1 MAPEP
6 GRCHEKWEGGKE
18 KVIHLPVLLQ
28 DFLCAASPGC
38 WELGREPGSTWSRE
52 IKPAQKLGRAQPC
65 SRLSPHPEGSA
76 ASFECS
82 APTASRPLYCIPAP
96 LLPACR
102 TGSHLLPCSKG
113 ETDGAKLVLVH
124 PECTSIPLCD
134 SEGEDVPTPPR
145 SLPSAAKGDPMSL
158 LCFIWRQNVV
168 PHTKTPPNPISKSLH
183 ISPTSAS
190 GSSLM
195 IPRSI
200 LQEPRAAAGWSFQ
213 QDTHHALDKPPAKSL
228 LQNPPP
234 CAAAASFWFV
244 PADHQPWGVFSPPA
258 PRSPS

>member
-145 SLPSAAKGDPMSL
+145 SLCSAAKGDPMSL
-158 LCFIWRQNVV
+158 LCLIWRQNVV

-195 IPRSI
+195 IPWSI
-200 LQEPRAAAGWSFQ
+200 LQEPRAAAGWSF
-213 QDTHHALDKPPAKSL
+213 
-228 LQNPPP
+228 
-234 CAAAASFWFV
+234 
-244 PADHQPWGVFSPPA
+244 
-258 PRSPS
+258 